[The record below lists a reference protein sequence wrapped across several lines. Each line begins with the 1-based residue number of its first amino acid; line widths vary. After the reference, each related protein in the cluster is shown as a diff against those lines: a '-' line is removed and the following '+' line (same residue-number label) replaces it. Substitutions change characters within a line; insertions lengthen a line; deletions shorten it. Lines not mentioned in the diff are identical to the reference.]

1 MKKIIF
7 GIFFLTAFIFTE
19 AEAQKFFTREGK
31 ISFVSDAPLEKI
43 EALNSNATSVLDGS
57 TGNFEFA
64 VLIKAFHFEKALMQE
79 HFNENYME
87 SSKYPRSKFKGQ
99 IDNFDSVNLEKDGT
113 YEVEVSGTLE
123 IHGVTNP
130 VKTKG
135 ILKVQSDTIVAES
148 GFTIAVADYGIEI
161 PKVVKDNV
169 AKEVEISVNV
179 VYKPFKR

>member
-1 MKKIIF
+1 MKKIVLAVIMLCGVSAAYAQKYMTRTGKITF
-7 GIFFLTAFIFTE
+7 YSATPLENIEAINNEVACVMNGENGEFIF
-19 AEAQKFFTREGK
+19 QVPVKSFKFER
-31 ISFVSDAPLEKI
+31 S
-43 EALNSNATSVLDGS
+43 
-57 TGNFEFA
+57 
-64 VLIKAFHFEKALMQE
+64 LMEE

-87 SSKYPRSKFKGQ
+87 SSKYPRSKFKGK

-130 VKTKG
+130 IKTKG
-135 ILKVQSDTIVAES
+135 TLKVQGDTINANS
-148 GFTIAVADYGIEI
+148 AFTIAVADYGIEI